1 VTPLEIYAFFILP
14 PLVLGLGFLLYWWTG
29 REPRAR

>member
-1 VTPLEIYAFFILP
+1 VSPLEIYAFFILP
-14 PLVLGLGFLLYWWTG
+14 LLLLGLGFAAYWWAG